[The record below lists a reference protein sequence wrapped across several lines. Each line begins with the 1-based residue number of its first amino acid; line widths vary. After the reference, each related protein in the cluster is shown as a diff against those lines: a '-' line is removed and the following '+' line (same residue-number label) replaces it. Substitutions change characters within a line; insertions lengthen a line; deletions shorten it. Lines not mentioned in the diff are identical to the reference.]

1 MMQCLTFKDYLI
13 NCQDKAEN
21 YVFLH
26 LLSCLIII
34 ALSLHKDVVSWEP
47 DMKTFSR

>member
-34 ALSLHKDVVSWEP
+34 ALSLSQRCGFLGTRYEN
-47 DMKTFSR
+47 FL